1 LEGKLDPGTFK
12 ETYCLKQIIAY
23 LNPLRYNCKSNH
35 FPIQFMHK
43 RFISIFLFILLL
55 TIEVSAEMIN
65 IGVPYIH
72 NFPRREYKG
81 GTQNWAIAQDQRGF
95 MYFGNNEG
103 LLVFDGVSWQK
114 HRMPNSSIVRSICI
128 AKNGQIY
135 VGAYNELGKMEVG
148 HNGKMEFRSL
158 KKFLPAGYVNFDD
171 VWNITVF
178 QDQIVFQSYNF
189 AFLFKN
195 DSTVS
200 IIKAPSRFQN
210 SFEVNNRLYFND
222 QEKGL
227 MEFAGN
233 SLHELRSCEKI
244 KGEEIWSVI
253 PFNRGNNLMIFTL
266 NKGVFIY
273 NGIELKEWDVAVNTL
288 FKQKQIFSAI
298 VIQDNYY
305 AVGTIQ
311 DGIIIIDES
320 GNIIQHINRQK
331 GLQNN
336 TILKV
341 FADRVGNLWLGLDNG
356 IDYVNVNSPITFLQ
370 QNDRIGAGY
379 TSLIHHGKIYLGTNQ
394 GLFVKDWG
402 TEQQNK
408 DFHLVPGTNG
418 QVWYL
423 GVHDN
428 ILLCGH
434 NNGTFV
440 IEGEKARQI
449 SQIPGAWKFHSLKR
463 FPEYLIGGTYSGLTL
478 YKKQNGN
485 WVYSGKIGGFIE
497 SFRVFEED
505 DNGNLW
511 MSHGFKGIYKINI
524 GSTLDSIQS
533 FRYYTTQDGLPSN
546 YNLNVFKVKGKIL
559 ITTSVGFF
567 EYNNEKDRFESST
580 YFNQL
585 LSPLKDVSFLKEDQV
600 GNIWYMAWDMGK
612 IKAGVFRIQEDNS
625 YNHISAPFGLLT
637 GRFIS
642 GFESVYCYSN
652 EHIFFGTEEGFA
664 HYSPLSNF
672 NNGSEFSTYINR
684 ATALYLDS
692 TFFYG
697 NSVNK
702 PNEISHTDFES
713 SIADKANYTEFSF
726 PFKENTFRFSY
737 TSPVYDNQDNI
748 EYSFKLSG
756 YNNKWSKWSN
766 IPFNEYANLPPGEYT
781 FSVKARNQIGIES
794 TTDNLKF
801 SVLPPWYK
809 TTWAY
814 AIYTILL
821 LIFIVLLI
829 WYILKRIEISKRKER
844 LKHLQSYRQKEREYK
859 QEALIAEK
867 KIINLKNEKL
877 KIEMIHRDKELAN
890 QTMDLI
896 RKNKFLQKI
905 KDELEKLKMMSSDE
919 SIKDKISSIMTK
931 IDKDIDHKKQWE
943 VFETAFDEVHED
955 FLSRLKVQYPNLT
968 PKEIKLCA
976 YLRMN
981 ISTKEIAPLMNIS
994 VRGVEICRYRVRKK
1008 LNIDRDQNLTSMII
1022 DL

>member
-1 LEGKLDPGTFK
+1 
-12 ETYCLKQIIAY
+12 
-23 LNPLRYNCKSNH
+23 
-35 FPIQFMHK
+35 MHK
-43 RFISIFLFILLL
+43 KLIYIFLFVLSFTTDVL
-55 TIEVSAEMIN
+55 AEMIN

-81 GTQNWAIAQDQRGF
+81 GTQNWAIAQDERGF

-103 LLVFDGVSWQK
+103 LLLFDGVSWQI
-114 HRMPNSSIVRSICI
+114 HRMPNSSIVRSTYI

-148 HNGKMEFRSL
+148 KGGKMEFRSL
-158 KKFLPAGYVNFDD
+158 KKYLPSDFMNFDD
-171 VWNITVF
+171 VWNITSF
-178 QDQIVFQSYNF
+178 QNQILFQSYNF
-189 AFLFKN
+189 TFLFKN

-200 IIKAPSRFQN
+200 TIKAPSRFQN
-210 SFEVNNRLYFND
+210 SYVVNGRLYFND

-227 MEFAGN
+227 MEFADN
-233 SLHELRSCEKI
+233 SLHELSGCEKI
-244 KGEEIWSVI
+244 KGEEIWSVV
-253 PFNRGNNLMIFTL
+253 PFNRGNDLMIFTL
-266 NKGVFIY
+266 NKGIFIY
-273 NGIELKEWDVAVNTL
+273 NDRELKEWAVPVNSL
-288 FKQKQIFSAI
+288 LKQKQIFSAI
-298 VIQDNYY
+298 VIQDKYY
-305 AVGTIQ
+305 AIGTIQ
-311 DGIIIIDES
+311 DGIIIIDEF
-320 GNIIQHINRQK
+320 GKIIQQINRQK
-331 GLQNN
+331 GLLNN

-370 QNDRIGAGY
+370 QTDGIGAGY
-379 TSLIHHGKIYLGTNQ
+379 TSIIYDGKIYLGTNQ

-402 TEQQNK
+402 NEPQNE
-408 DFHLVPGTNG
+408 DFRLIPGTNG

-423 GVHDN
+423 GIHDN
-428 ILLCGH
+428 VLLCGH
-434 NNGTFV
+434 NKGTFV

-449 SQIPGAWKFHSLKR
+449 SQIPGAWKFHTLKR

-478 YKKQNGN
+478 YKKQNGS
-485 WVYSGKIGGFIE
+485 WVYSGKIGGFNE

-505 DNGNLW
+505 ENGDLW
-511 MSHGFKGIYKINI
+511 MSHGFKGIYKISV
-524 GSTLDSIQS
+524 GSKLDTIQS
-533 FRYYTTQDGLPSN
+533 FRFYTSKDGLPSN
-546 YNLNVFKVKGKIL
+546 YNLNVFKIKGKIL
-559 ITTSVGFF
+559 ITSSVGFF
-567 EYNNEKDRFESST
+567 GYNKEKDRFESST

-585 LSPLKDVSFLKEDQV
+585 LSPLKDVSFLKEDKV

-612 IKAGVFRIQEDNS
+612 NKAGVFRIQEDNS
-625 YNHISAPFGLLT
+625 YKHINAPFGMLT
-637 GRFIS
+637 GKFIS
-642 GFESVYCYSN
+642 GFESVYRYSDD
-652 EHIFFGTEEGFA
+652 HIFFGTEDGFA

-672 NNGSEFSTYINR
+672 NNGPEFSTYINR

-697 NSVNK
+697 NSANTNNAIK
-702 PNEISHTDFES
+702 HSESNPLIKGEIDHSD
-713 SIADKANYTEFSF
+713 FSF

-766 IPFNEYANLPPGEYT
+766 IPFNEYANLPPGDYI
-781 FSVKARNQIGIES
+781 FSVKARNQMGIES
-794 TTDNLKF
+794 TTDSLKF
-801 SVLPPWYK
+801 SITPPWYK
-809 TTWAY
+809 SIYAY
-814 AIYTILL
+814 LIYAVILLFLILL
-821 LIFIVLLI
+821 LG
-829 WYILKRIEISKRKER
+829 WYFLKRIEISNRKER

-867 KIINLKNEKL
+867 KIVNLRNEKL

-896 RKNKFLQKI
+896 RKNKFLVKI
-905 KDELEKLKMMSSDE
+905 KEDLEKLKKSSSDE
-919 SIKDKISSIMTK
+919 LLKDKIASLITK

-955 FLSRLKVQYPNLT
+955 FLSRLKEQYPNLT
-968 PKEIKLCA
+968 PKELKLCA

-1008 LNIDRDQNLTSMII
+1008 LNIDRDQNLTRMII